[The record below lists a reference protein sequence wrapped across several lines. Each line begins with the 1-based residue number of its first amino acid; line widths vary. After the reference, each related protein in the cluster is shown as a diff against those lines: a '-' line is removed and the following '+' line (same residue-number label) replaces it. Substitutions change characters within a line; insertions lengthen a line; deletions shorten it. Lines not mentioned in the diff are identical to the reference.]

1 MARKSRRLLWGSAL
15 LAVALLL
22 AAAYA
27 LLGSMPR
34 ALAVA
39 APHPIRDYRDAV
51 ARVSAEVGRDG
62 AGISPACG
70 TRLFTHGRK
79 VGRVAVLLH
88 GFTSCPRQFDRF
100 GRLLYEQGWNVLI
113 PRLPRHGLPSRMTD
127 ALSGFTAEELE
138 GAAGRAL
145 DLAHALGD
153 TVVVAGLS
161 QGAVAAAYLAE
172 NRADLD
178 RAVVIAP
185 SFAPSGVPEEL
196 CLRLTNALLLAPN
209 TYVWWDPRL
218 RERVPG
224 PRETYPRYAT
234 HALGEIY
241 RLGLVV
247 MAEAS
252 HRPPR
257 AGSIVVVTNASDIA
271 VNNQVAAAL
280 EARWRARGG
289 RVREYEFPGSLH
301 LGHDLVDPAQPYERV
316 DEVYPVLAALMS
328 E

>member
-1 MARKSRRLLWGSAL
+1 MAKRSRRLVWGSAL
-15 LAVALLL
+15 LAAALL
-22 AAAYA
+22 AAVYA
-27 LLGSMPR
+27 VLGSMPR
-34 ALAVA
+34 PLAVSG
-39 APHPIRDYRDAV
+39 PRPVPDYNGAV
-51 ARVSAEVGRDG
+51 AQVAAEVGRDG
-62 AGISPACG
+62 AGIAPACG

-100 GRLLYEQGWNVLI
+100 GRVLYERGWNVLI
-113 PRLPRHGLPSRMTD
+113 PRLPRHGLPSRMTG
-127 ALSGFTAEELE
+127 ALAGFTAEELV
-138 GAAGRAL
+138 GAAARAL
-145 DLAHALGD
+145 DQAHALGD

-161 QGAVAAAYLAE
+161 QGAVAAAYLAQ

-178 RAVVIAP
+178 RAVIIAP
-185 SFAPSGVPEEL
+185 SFAPSGVPEDL

-224 PRETYPRYAT
+224 PTETYPRYAT

-252 HRPPR
+252 HGPPR
-257 AGSIVVVTNASDIA
+257 ARSIVVVTNASDIA

-280 EARWRARGG
+280 DTRWSARGA
-289 RVREYEFPGSLH
+289 RVRQYEFPRSLH
-301 LGHDLVDPAQPYERV
+301 LGHDLVDPEQPYQRV
-316 DEVYPVLAALMS
+316 DEVYPVLAALMG

>member
-1 MARKSRRLLWGSAL
+1 MWGSAL
-15 LAVALLL
+15 V
-22 AAAYA
+22 AAALVAAGYA
-27 LLGSMPR
+27 ALGSMPR
-34 ALAVA
+34 PLAVA
-39 APHPIRDYRDAV
+39 APHPIRGYQDAV
-51 ARVSAEVGRDG
+51 AQVSAEVGRDG

-70 TRLFTHGRK
+70 TRLFTHGHR

-100 GRLLYEQGWNVLI
+100 GRILYDQGWNVLI
-113 PRLPRHGLPSRMTD
+113 PRLPRHGLPSRMTG
-127 ALSGFTAEELE
+127 ALAGFTAEELL
-138 GAAGRAL
+138 GAASHAL

-161 QGAVAAAYLAE
+161 QGAVAAAYLAQ

-178 RAVVIAP
+178 RAVIIAP
-185 SFAPSGVPEEL
+185 SFSPSGVPEEL

-247 MAEAS
+247 LDEAS
-252 HRPPR
+252 HAPPR
-257 AGSIVVVTNASDIA
+257 ARSILIVTNAGDIA
-271 VNNQVAAAL
+271 VNNRVAAAL
-280 EARWRARGG
+280 ESRWREHGA
-289 RVREYEFPGSLH
+289 RVREYEFPSSLH
-301 LGHDLVDPAQPYERV
+301 LGHDLVDPEQPYQRV
-316 DEVYPVLAALMS
+316 GEVYPVLTALMS

>member
-1 MARKSRRLLWGSAL
+1 MARRSRRLLWGTAL
-15 LAVALLL
+15 VTAALVAAGY
-22 AAAYA
+22 AA
-27 LLGSMPR
+27 LGSMPR
-34 ALAVA
+34 PLVVA
-39 APHPIRDYRDAV
+39 APHPIRGYQDAV
-51 ARVSAEVGRDG
+51 AQVSAEVGRDG
-62 AGISPACG
+62 PGISSACG

-100 GRLLYEQGWNVLI
+100 GRVLYEQGWNVLI
-113 PRLPRHGLPSRMTD
+113 PRLPRHGLPSRMTG
-127 ALSGFTAEELE
+127 ALAGFTAEELV

-145 DLAHALGD
+145 DLADALGD

-161 QGAVAAAYLAE
+161 QGAVAAAYLAQT
-172 NRADLD
+172 RPDLH
-178 RAVVIAP
+178 RAVIIAP
-185 SFAPSGVPEEL
+185 SFAPSGVPEDL

-247 MAEAS
+247 LDEAS
-252 HRPPR
+252 RRPPR
-257 AGSIVVVTNASDIA
+257 AGSVVVVTNAGDIA

-280 EARWRARGG
+280 ESRWRARGA

-301 LGHDLVDPAQPYERV
+301 LGHDLVDPEQPYQRV
-316 DEVYPVLAALMS
+316 DEVYPVLAALMG